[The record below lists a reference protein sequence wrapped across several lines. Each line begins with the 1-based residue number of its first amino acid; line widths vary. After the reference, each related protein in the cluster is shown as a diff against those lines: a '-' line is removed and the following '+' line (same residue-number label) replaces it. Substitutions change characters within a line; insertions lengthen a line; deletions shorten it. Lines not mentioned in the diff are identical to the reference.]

1 MSESETAKKAK
12 KLIKSVDE
20 LINTVKK
27 DTAAVIQAARE
38 LTNQLKD
45 EKEKGE

>member
-20 LINTVKK
+20 LINTIKK
-27 DTAAVIQAARE
+27 DTATVIQAAKE
-38 LTNQLKD
+38 FKDQLKD
-45 EKEKGE
+45 G